1 MIGSTGRLLAA
12 RLNRNLQLAGTNVT
26 FEQWTILT
34 QLWKKDN
41 VSQQELAR
49 ICERDKTTMTRLAD
63 TMEKHGIIK
72 RVRDSQDLRNK
83 RIVLTEHGRN
93 LRSILVPVANHTL
106 EEARQGLHEDDIAN
120 LLRILQHIKN
130 NLSPAN

>member
-41 VSQQELAR
+41 ISQQELAR

-72 RVRDSQDLRNK
+72 RVRDSQDMRNK

-93 LRSILVPVANHTL
+93 LRSILVPVANQTL
-106 EEARQGLHEDDIAN
+106 EEARLGLHEDDIAN

-130 NLSPAN
+130 NLSPTN

>member
-1 MIGSTGRLLAA
+1 MIGSAGKLLAA

-26 FEQWTILT
+26 FEQWTILA

-41 VSQQELAR
+41 VPQQELAQ
-49 ICERDKTTMTRLAD
+49 ICERDKSTMTRLAD

-72 RVRDSQDLRNK
+72 RIRDPQDLRNK

-93 LRSILVPVANHTL
+93 LQNILVPVANHTL
-106 EEARQGLHEDDIAN
+106 EEARQGLNEDDIEN
-120 LLRILQHIKN
+120 LLAILQKIKN